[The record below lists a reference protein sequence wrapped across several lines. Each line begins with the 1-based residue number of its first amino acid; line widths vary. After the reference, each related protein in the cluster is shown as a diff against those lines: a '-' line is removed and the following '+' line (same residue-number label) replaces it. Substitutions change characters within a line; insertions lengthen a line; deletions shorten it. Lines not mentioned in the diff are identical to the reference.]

1 MMRKEPHNLRT
12 FQQTRQ
18 IASAKN
24 VPLRNVPHY
33 DSLTNTRPD
42 RLKKGSEKPYTQNIA
57 ITHTSS
63 GMPREARHT
72 ASVNGSWRCLT

>member
-42 RLKKGSEKPYTQNIA
+42 RLKKGSEKPYK
-57 ITHTSS
+57 
-63 GMPREARHT
+63 
-72 ASVNGSWRCLT
+72 

>member
-1 MMRKEPHNLRT
+1 MRKEPHNLRT

-18 IASAKN
+18 IASAKTF
-24 VPLRNVPHY
+24 PLETFHIMT
-33 DSLTNTRPD
+33 LTNTRPD

-72 ASVNGSWRCLT
+72 ASKQ